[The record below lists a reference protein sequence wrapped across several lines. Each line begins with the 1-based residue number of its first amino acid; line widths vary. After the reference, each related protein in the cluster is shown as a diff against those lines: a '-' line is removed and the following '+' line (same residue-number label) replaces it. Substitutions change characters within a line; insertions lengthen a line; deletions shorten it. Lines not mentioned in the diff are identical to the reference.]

1 MMEPALAPGNG
12 IAHYRIVSRLGEGG
26 MGEVYLAID
35 TRLDRSVALKV
46 LPPAVAQDRG
56 RMERFDREARAAS
69 ALNHPNVAHIYE
81 IGEAGGI
88 HFLAMEF
95 IEGEALERRID
106 GKPLAVRDI
115 AEIGAQIADALDAAH
130 AKGIVHRDI
139 KPANIMITSRGHVKV
154 LDFGL
159 AKVMDTLRS
168 SPASRLETRFSSTA
182 GALIGTVEYMSPE
195 QALGRPVDHRTD
207 IFSLGVVL
215 YQMATGRMPF
225 EGSTPSETIARILE
239 AQPEAMARF
248 NYELPEELDRVVR
261 KCLEKDRERRYQSA
275 RDVMVDL
282 QGLLRGQDAAPA
294 ARAAGSK
301 MRAVIVDDEDLA
313 RQILREYLKG
323 EEGVEIVAECA
334 NGFAAVKAVSEHK
347 PDLLFLDVQM
357 PKLDGFEVLEL
368 VDREVAVVFVT
379 AFDQYAMKA
388 FDAAA
393 VDYLLKPFGPDRLQT
408 ALQRVRRRLGENKPM
423 PAPTELKAAARA
435 PDQYAERVV
444 VKDGSRVHIIPVGK
458 LDYAEAQDDYVSLH
472 SEKKTYLKQQT
483 ISSLEESLDP
493 ARFVR
498 VHRSF
503 LVNLE
508 RIAKIEP
515 YTKDTRVVLLND
527 GTQIPV
533 SRAGYTRLKELL
545 ER

>member
-1 MMEPALAPGNG
+1 
-12 IAHYRIVSRLGEGG
+12 
-26 MGEVYLAID
+26 MGEVYLATD
-35 TRLDRSVALKV
+35 TRLDRNVALKI
-46 LPPAVAQDRG
+46 LPPALAQDPD
-56 RMERFDREARAAS
+56 RMERFDREAKAAS

-81 IGEAGGI
+81 IGEARGI
-88 HFLAMEF
+88 HFLSMEF
-95 IEGEALERRID
+95 IEGEPLASHID
-106 GKPLAVRDI
+106 GKPLPVR
-115 AEIGAQIADALDAAH
+115 EISQIGSQIADALDAAH

-139 KPANIMITSRGHVKV
+139 KPANVMITPRGHVKV

-159 AKVMDTLRS
+159 AKMVDGPGIPFRS
-168 SPASRLETRFSSTA
+168 QIETRYVSTA
-182 GALIGTVEYMSPE
+182 GALLGTVEYMSPE
-195 QALGRPVDHRTD
+195 QALGRSVDHRSD

-215 YQMATGRMPF
+215 YQMATGRVPF
-225 EGSTPSETIARILE
+225 AGSTPSETIARILE

-248 NYELPEELDRVVR
+248 NYDLPEAMERIVR

-275 RDVMVDL
+275 RDIMVDL
-282 QGLLRGQDAAPA
+282 QELAREHETAPA
-294 ARAAGSK
+294 PPRAPSRI
-301 MRAVIVDDEDLA
+301 RAVIVDDEDLA
-313 RQILREYLKG
+313 RQLLREYLKG
-323 EEGVEIVAECA
+323 ELDVEIVAECA

-347 PDLLFLDVQM
+347 PNLMFLDVQM

-408 ALQRVRRRLGENKPM
+408 ALQRVRRRLGENQPM
-423 PAPTELKAAARA
+423 PVAAELKAAARA
-435 PDQYAERVV
+435 PDQFTERIV
-444 VKDGSRVHIIPVGK
+444 VKDGSRVQIIPVGK

-472 SEKKTYLKQQT
+472 SEKKSYLKQQT
-483 ISSLEESLDP
+483 ISSLEAALDP

-515 YTKDTRVVLLND
+515 YTKDTRVVLLSD
-527 GTQIPV
+527 GSQIPV